1 MSAVIGILIA
11 IGILLSAAI
20 ATLKENLKRFKKK
33 TDMKTAKKYKLTDET
48 IQVSGHTLHRIEALT
63 DFCNAHKGEKGG
75 FVESEDNLS
84 QSNDCWV
91 YDDAKVFSN
100 AMVSDDALVFGNAQ
114 VYDKARVFGV
124 AFVFNDA
131 VVCGDAEV
139 RGNARVFGKAIVY
152 DDAEVCG
159 YAEVS
164 EDALVYKDAKICGNA
179 RVLGNASIWG
189 NAKIWGNASISDNVR
204 VYDNARVSGNA
215 RVYGNAKICGDAKVE
230 SASDYIVFKNW
241 WSSGRYFT
249 WTRSNNMWSVGCF
262 YGKGEEL
269 IAKAYKDS
277 ELSGREYER
286 VVKYVESILKDNEN
300 DKR

>member
-1 MSAVIGILIA
+1 M
-11 IGILLSAAI
+11 
-20 ATLKENLKRFKKK
+20 
-33 TDMKTAKKYKLTDET
+33 KKYKLTDET
-48 IQVSGHTLHRIEALT
+48 IQVDGHTLHRIEALK
-63 DFCNAHKGEKGG
+63 DFGNVKKGDKGG
-75 FVESEDNLS
+75 FIEKEDNLS
-84 QSNDCWV
+84 QSDGCWV
-91 YDDAKVFSN
+91 YNDARVFSN
-100 AMVSDDALVFGNAQ
+100 AMVSVDALVFGNAQ

-131 VVCGDAEV
+131 VICGDAEV
-139 RGNARVFGKAIVY
+139 RDN
-152 DDAEVCG
+152 AEVW
-159 YAEVS
+159 
-164 EDALVYKDAKICGNA
+164 D
-179 RVLGNASIWG
+179 
-189 NAKIWGNASISDNVR
+189 
-204 VYDNARVSGNA
+204 NA
-215 RVYGNAKICGDAKVE
+215 RVYGNARVWGNASIYGNAKVCGYARVHGDARVHGNAKVE

-262 YGKGEEL
+262 YGTGEGL

>member
-1 MSAVIGILIA
+1 MGT
-11 IGILLSAAI
+11 G
-20 ATLKENLKRFKKK
+20 
-33 TDMKTAKKYKLTDET
+33 KKYKLTDET
-48 IQVSGHTLHRIEALT
+48 IQVGGHTLHRIEALT
-63 DFCNAHKGEKGG
+63 DFSDVYKGDKGG

-139 RGNARVFGKAIVY
+139 RGNA
-152 DDAEVCG
+152 EVW
-159 YAEVS
+159 
-164 EDALVYKDAKICGNA
+164 D
-179 RVLGNASIWG
+179 
-189 NAKIWGNASISDNVR
+189 
-204 VYDNARVSGNA
+204 NA
-215 RVYGNAKICGDAKVE
+215 RVYGNARVWGNASIYGNAKVCGYAGVYGDARVYGDAKVE

-262 YGKGEEL
+262 YGTGEGL